1 MCTFKHKRFR
11 IIWVT
16 RESYHNCL
24 QHAVE
29 ACYCIAKR
37 TTGMSKTMIISK
49 MLHRTNSDG
58 HYLGL
63 GQKHQQS
70 AIHVTWAYAISITCP
85 CCTTECIACIKSFS
99 HGMKMD
105 LLSCR
110 NTSHFPNHLI
120 HQILQVLNPSLYQDI
135 LYSRIVWNYSTSSD
149 IVRFLSSFARFISL
163 SDQTLWGD
171 PSIFH

>member
-1 MCTFKHKRFR
+1 MCTFNHKRFR
-11 IIWVT
+11 IIWVSW
-16 RESYHNCL
+16 ESYQEL
-24 QHAVE
+24 
-29 ACYCIAKR
+29 K
-37 TTGMSKTMIISK
+37 
-49 MLHRTNSDG
+49 RTNSDG

-63 GQKHQQS
+63 GQKHKQS
-70 AIHVTWAYAISITCP
+70 AIHVNWAYAISITCP

-110 NTSHFPNHLI
+110 NTSHFQNHLI

-149 IVRFLSSFARFISL
+149 IVRFLCPVLQDLSHLVIKLCEVIHHSF
-163 SDQTLWGD
+163 TN
-171 PSIFH
+171 